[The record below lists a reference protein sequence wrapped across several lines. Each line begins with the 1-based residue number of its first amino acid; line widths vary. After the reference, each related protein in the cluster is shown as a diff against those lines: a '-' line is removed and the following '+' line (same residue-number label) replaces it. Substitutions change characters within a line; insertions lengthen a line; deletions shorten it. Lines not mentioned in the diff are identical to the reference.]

1 MRADGDLERKAKH
14 GIKLSYKKVTSYA
27 KRKMCYNKGDSPFPK
42 RLKCSPSFRTSTP
55 FKTSHSPRRDTPVS
69 SRKQLFES
77 SVCDLNDITNEFSLL
92 DISETED
99 TEKSEIGT
107 FIPSVGSSDTNSVRE
122 EFLSLVPSALH
133 ELEKAGKGDVLQK
146 FLSQVSSGKF
156 PLTNIAFQL
165 WCDVVDW
172 YEKSDTRQMRYS
184 PETLQFFWVGK
195 KLFGGRF
202 IRFMNEMH
210 VDRMINYKYGTRR
223 QMIRKRCNQKEI
235 PTPKTEEGK
244 D

>member
-1 MRADGDLERKAKH
+1 M
-14 GIKLSYKKVTSYA
+14 
-27 KRKMCYNKGDSPFPK
+27 
-42 RLKCSPSFRTSTP
+42 
-55 FKTSHSPRRDTPVS
+55 
-69 SRKQLFES
+69 
-77 SVCDLNDITNEFSLL
+77 CDLNDITNEFSLL

-107 FIPSVGSSDTNSVRE
+107 FIPSVGSSDTNPVRE

-202 IRFMNEMH
+202 IRFMNKMH
-210 VDRMINYKYGTRR
+210 VDRMINYKCGTRR

>member
-1 MRADGDLERKAKH
+1 MRADGDLERKAKTWDQ
-14 GIKLSYKKVTSYA
+14 IIVQKFTSYA

-42 RLKCSPSFRTSTP
+42 RLNCSPSFRTSTP
-55 FKTSHSPRRDTPVS
+55 FKTSHTPVS

-107 FIPSVGSSDTNSVRE
+107 FIPSVGSSDTIPVRE

-172 YEKSDTRQMRYS
+172 YEKSDTRQ
-184 PETLQFFWVGK
+184 
-195 KLFGGRF
+195 
-202 IRFMNEMH
+202 NE
-210 VDRMINYKYGTRR
+210 ILT
-223 QMIRKRCNQKEI
+223 
-235 PTPKTEEGK
+235 
-244 D
+244 